1 MRTLTLLRHAK
12 SDWPPAPA
20 VGRPLDDRL
29 RPLSERGR
37 RDAPRMAAWMAAQ
50 AIRPDLVLCST
61 AARTRETLELVKPA
75 VAGPSTRVRLM
86 DEIYLAEADD
96 FMELLQGADDTAG
109 HIMLVGHNPGL
120 HDLAVDL
127 AGAGPKPLLRLLAQ
141 KLPTAAAVVIDFRVD
156 HWSDIALGKGRL
168 RLFMA
173 PKRLEG

>member
-37 RDAPRMAAWMAAQ
+37 RDAPRVATWMAAQ

-61 AARTRETLELVKPA
+61 ATRTRETLAMVRSSI
-75 VAGPSTRVRLM
+75 AGPATRVRLM
-86 DEIYLAEADD
+86 DELYLAEADD
-96 FMELLQGADDTAG
+96 LIALLQGADDTAG
-109 HIMLVGHNPGL
+109 HIMLIGHNPGL
-120 HDLAVDL
+120 HDLAVEL
-127 AGAGPKPLLRLLAQ
+127 AGGGPKPLLRLLAQ
-141 KLPTAAAVVIDFRVD
+141 KLPTAAVVVIDFCVD